1 MLLFVVFTPNYN
13 HVEILIESTTLKVA
27 LDLRTMSA
35 QHLPLDNSFI
45 PFDLLF
51 KIGLAHIENNELTL
65 KALFTGLP
73 HSEMGMRYHFRRL
86 LANGWIEVHQSP
98 YDRRSKRVIATD
110 KLLEQ
115 LRLLDQGFFKAV
127 EQHMKSLDGAS
138 SDRAN

>member
-1 MLLFVVFTPNYN
+1 MENTIG
-13 HVEILIESTTLKVA
+13 HTALKVA
-27 LDLRTMSA
+27 LHVRTMSA
-35 QHLPLDNSFI
+35 ELLPLDNSFI

-51 KIGLAHIENNELTL
+51 KIGLAHIENDELTL

-86 LANGWIEVHQSP
+86 LANGWIEVQPSP
-98 YDRRSKRVIATD
+98 HDRRSKRVIATC

-115 LRLLDQGFFKAV
+115 LTLLDQRFVEAV
-127 EQHMKSLDGAS
+127 DQHMKSLDGAS

>member
-1 MLLFVVFTPNYN
+1 MEDT
-13 HVEILIESTTLKVA
+13 IEHTALKIA
-27 LDLRTMSA
+27 QDARTISA
-35 QHLPLDNSFI
+35 ELLPLDNSFI

-51 KIGLAHIENNELTL
+51 KIGLAHIENDELTL

-86 LANGWIEVHQSP
+86 LANGWIEVQPSP
-98 YDRRSKRVIATD
+98 HDRRSKRVIATD
-110 KLLEQ
+110 KLLDQ

-138 SDRAN
+138 SD